1 MGTPMDTV
9 FIRGLRVE
17 TIIGVH
23 AWERQLERPL
33 VFDLELGADTREAAA
48 SDRVRDAIDYAAVAE
63 AVTRLAKS
71 LQPALLETLAE
82 RIARQ
87 LFEDFPIQ
95 RLRLVIDKPGA
106 VPDVKQV
113 GIAIERTREDF
124 SACGR

>member
-1 MGTPMDTV
+1 MDTV

-23 AWERQLERPL
+23 AWERKLERPL

-63 AVTRLAKS
+63 SVTRLAKS

-113 GIAIERTREDF
+113 GIAIERTREDY
-124 SACGR
+124 AICGR